1 MTAASTPGP
10 RDTTGAGPQDAAAAA
25 RLTAVARELAEAAG
39 AVRAAGRAV
48 TAVASDPALL
58 ASLGRSPRS
67 GLRAAG
73 ALARG
78 LTEPA
83 GLGHAPDGGR
93 AGHAARL
100 AGVAARRGS
109 LAGDLA
115 ATALRLRIRLCATR
129 HAEYGAESPVRRML
143 VAVEA
148 GLPALALRILRED
161 VRVRSAGH
169 ALAALAPAWE
179 EVTAWHALADGN
191 PFNDAAAWHT
201 VTGTRVQSAPP
212 PVPRPRRSSGA
223 GSLAEPPDGVFPD
236 GLDEDGGI
244 CAHLRNL
251 AALGPGRMLTRQV
264 TGPDGTTRCL
274 VLLPGP
280 EFVLPRT
287 ASPEGLVA
295 AVAALGC
302 GGSPY
307 TLAARHALRRT
318 VPDGMPV
325 ALVGHGLGGVTALHL
340 AGGPGR
346 TGRAVTH
353 VVTVGSPTGSGRL
366 PAPRARVAGLAEEHD
381 LMPRLEGRSPV
392 PALPPPP
399 CPSPDR
405 LELAWTDPSYDLPL
419 CLGAEAYAQSLD
431 KSAPEARD
439 RVDELLAAYRG
450 RPGKTAV
457 HRLPGG

>member
-10 RDTTGAGPQDAAAAA
+10 RGTTGTGPEDAAAAE
-25 RLTAVARELAEAAG
+25 RLAAVARELAGAAG

-58 ASLGRSPRS
+58 ASLGRSPRR
-67 GLRAAG
+67 GLLAAG

-78 LTEPA
+78 LTDPA

-93 AGHAARL
+93 AGRAARI

-109 LAGDLA
+109 LATDLA

-129 HAEYGAESPVRRML
+129 HAEYGAESAVRRML

-169 ALAALAPAWE
+169 ALAALAPSWE
-179 EVTAWHALADGN
+179 EVTAWHALTDGN

-201 VTGTRVQSAPP
+201 VTGTRAASTLPS
-212 PVPRPRRSSGA
+212 VPRSRGA
-223 GSLAEPPDGVFPD
+223 RLFAEPPEIAFPD
-236 GLDEDGGI
+236 GLDDGGGI
-244 CAHLRNL
+244 SAHLRNL
-251 AALGPGRMLTRQV
+251 AALGPGRMLTQQV

-280 EFVLPRT
+280 KFVPPRT

-295 AVAALGC
+295 AVAALGR

-307 TLAARHALRRT
+307 TLAVRDALRRT

-346 TGRAVTH
+346 TGRAVEL
-353 VVTVGSPTGSGRL
+353 VVTAGSPTGSGRL

-381 LMPRLEGRSPV
+381 LMPRLEGCGPAPV
-392 PALPPPP
+392 LPPG
-399 CPSPDR
+399 R
-405 LELAWTDPSYDLPL
+405 LELAWTDPSYDVPR

-431 KSAPEARD
+431 KTATEARD
-439 RVDELLAAYRG
+439 RVDELLAPYRG
-450 RPGKTAV
+450 RAGKTVV
-457 HRLPGG
+457 HRLPGGRAGTPERP